1 MALRRRGA
9 AKPPRE
15 GARGR
20 DKGRDDRELGAF
32 EVQLGLGNLL
42 RHLIIGPGQL
52 VDRVRHHLVRGA
64 SYRYGRDVEEHAARV
79 VVADW
84 QLRTVRWGRV

>member
-42 RHLIIGPGQL
+42 RHLIITMGTKTVPSSVFGNPGPDKLLGIF
-52 VDRVRHHLVRGA
+52 
-64 SYRYGRDVEEHAARV
+64 SGR
-79 VVADW
+79 
-84 QLRTVRWGRV
+84 QFL